1 MIDESQVNL
10 MSQPRLLKYIC
21 NVPGIFPE
29 HAEIHRHVARCLA
42 NLALYGKYLLV
53 HTKKPVYQTRLF
65 FLEENNK
72 AMLTN
77 KRGTKDG
84 NKDSYNVLPILLF
97 MGKSDAQRHVVQRHI
112 VRAIDN
118 LSSNSKYTVLDVPFE
133 TNILSSVRPKDI
145 RWKELFSEAC
155 LYIRKVLDEYDGNE
169 KDVDTIKRAKGIIA
183 RERLENEFHPAVKT
197 VVSAIE
203 KIKFMPLE
211 KEEAVTTPIA
221 VVTAPTTVIDPT
233 TAIDSTTV
241 TDPSTAID
249 PTTVTNPTAATD
261 PTTVT
266 APEVVTEEETMPSDE
281 VSSLPISED
290 DEAVIVEEGTRSD
303 DKVQTSS
310 TEAIS
315 NDHEAEE
322 PKSAPQ
328 LAKNKKKSRKHKK
341 IE

>member
-1 MIDESQVNL
+1 
-10 MSQPRLLKYIC
+10 
-21 NVPGIFPE
+21 
-29 HAEIHRHVARCLA
+29 
-42 NLALYGKYLLV
+42 
-53 HTKKPVYQTRLF
+53 
-65 FLEENNK
+65 
-72 AMLTN
+72 MLTN
-77 KRGTKDG
+77 KCGTKDG

-133 TNILSSVRPKDI
+133 TNNLSSVRPKDI

-221 VVTAPTTVIDPT
+221 GVTAPT
-233 TAIDSTTV
+233 TAIDSKTV

-266 APEVVTEEETMPSDE
+266 APKVVTEEETMPSDE

-290 DEAVIVEEGTRSD
+290 DEAVIVEEGTQSD

-315 NDHEAEE
+315 NDHEVEE